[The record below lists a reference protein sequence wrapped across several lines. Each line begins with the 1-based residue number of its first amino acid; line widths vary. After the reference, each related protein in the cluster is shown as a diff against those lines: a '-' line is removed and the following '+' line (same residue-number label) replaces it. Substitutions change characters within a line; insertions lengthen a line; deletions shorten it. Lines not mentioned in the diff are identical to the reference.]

1 MNMAKSKEE
10 KLKEKKKE
18 EYQERI
24 NNIKKFLLIVV
35 GYGLII
41 NYPLYIIF
49 SLDFNLF
56 TFPAW
61 GIVYYFISDEFPEW
75 FRRVI
80 GRG

>member
-10 KLKEKKKE
+10 KLKEQKKE

-41 NYPLYIIF
+41 NYPLYIIL
-49 SLDFNLF
+49 SLDFNWF

-61 GIVYYFISDEFPEW
+61 GIAYYFISDEFPGW